1 LRLHNDGDMNRKSL
15 ALLLL
20 LAAGCSSVHWE
31 KSGATRESVDA
42 DLRACTTAAQAVPTL
57 PALRTSPTGTEV
69 LPHPTDRDAD
79 RQLQEGERVQNCMR
93 ARGYTLRAG

>member
-1 LRLHNDGDMNRKSL
+1 MNRKCL
-15 ALLLL
+15 ALLLIL
-20 LAAGCSSVHWE
+20 AGCSSVHWE
-31 KSGATRESVDA
+31 KPGATRDSVDG
-42 DLRACTTAAQAVPTL
+42 DLRACTTAAQAVPIV

-93 ARGYTLRAG
+93 ARGYTLRSG

>member
-1 LRLHNDGDMNRKSL
+1 LRLQNDADMKRKSI

-20 LAAGCSSVHWE
+20 MAGCSSAHWE

-93 ARGYTLRAG
+93 ARGYTLRSG